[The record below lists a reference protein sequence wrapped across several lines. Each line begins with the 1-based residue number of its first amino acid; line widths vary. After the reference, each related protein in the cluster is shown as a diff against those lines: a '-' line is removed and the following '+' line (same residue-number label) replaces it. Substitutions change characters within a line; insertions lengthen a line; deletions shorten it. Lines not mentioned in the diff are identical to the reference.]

1 MTGSTPDDPND
12 LTRDERQLALVD
24 RIIGLQGEV
33 ANLKSVYGARD
44 MQDQLD
50 AIHASATWRVGRA
63 VLGPVFL
70 ARRLLGRK
78 STK

>member
-1 MTGSTPDDPND
+1 MTDSTRDEPDE

-33 ANLKSVYGARD
+33 ANLKSVYGARE

-50 AIHASATWRVGRA
+50 AIHASTTWRVGRA

-70 ARRLLGRK
+70 VKRLLGRK
-78 STK
+78 TTQ